1 MTVDPSVAL
10 SVAGVS
16 KRFGS
21 VVALDGADFTVRR
34 GTVHA
39 LLGEN
44 GAGKTTLMR
53 LVYGL
58 SSPDAGTIALFGHA
72 HASLDTRTARAAGVG
87 MVQQHLS
94 IAPNLTASENIA
106 LGNSGIFRPARAR
119 AQLASLM
126 AATGL
131 HVRADEPAGEFSVVE
146 RQRLEILKA
155 LARDAR
161 LLIFDEPTTGLAPSE
176 IDDVLA
182 WIRTFAEGGGA
193 VVLVTHKLR
202 EARAVADDV
211 TVLRRGRVVLSA
223 RTAEVTND
231 ELALAMFPDT
241 TPDSS
246 PQDVQRGVQE
256 VIVTANGIGVVEQ
269 GGSARL
275 RDASFTIRRGEIVG
289 IAGVEGSGHRLLMQ
303 ALAGLHSPAQGS
315 LTLPERIAI
324 VPADRVRDAIVPE
337 FSLVDNVALRNAG
350 ARRGRMPW
358 RDLRERTGTLIAQFD
373 IVAQSVEAP
382 ASSLSG
388 GNQQRLVVARELEH
402 AVDLVVADNPTRGLD
417 LRAVTFVHDQ
427 LRAAATRGAGIVV
440 HASDLDELLGLVT
453 RVLVV
458 FDGRVIEVPRDR
470 EAIGRAMVGA

>member
-1 MTVDPSVAL
+1 MTADPSVAL

-16 KRFGS
+16 KRFGR
-21 VVALDGADFTVRR
+21 VVALDGVDFTVRR

-39 LLGEN
+39 LVGEN

-53 LVYGL
+53 LAYGL
-58 SSPDAGTIALFGHA
+58 SSPETGTIALFGHA

-94 IAPNLTASENIA
+94 IAPNLTAAENIA
-106 LGNSGIFRPARAR
+106 LGGSGIFRPARTR
-119 AQLASLM
+119 AQLESLM
-126 AATGL
+126 ASTGL
-131 HVRADEPAGEFSVVE
+131 RVRADEPAGDLSVVE

-182 WIRTFAEGGGA
+182 WLRTFAAGGGS

-211 TVLRRGRVVLSA
+211 TVLRRGRVVLTA

-231 ELALAMFPDT
+231 ALARAMFPDNASDE
-241 TPDSS
+241 TPRDSQRVA
-246 PQDVQRGVQE
+246 QDAV
-256 VIVTANGIGVVEQ
+256 VTANSLALLDRAGTT
-269 GGSARL
+269 RL
-275 RDASFTIRRGEIVG
+275 RDASFAVHRGEIVG
-289 IAGVEGSGHRLLMQ
+289 VAAVEGSGHRLLMQ
-303 ALAGLHSPAQGS
+303 ALAGLHAPAHGS
-315 LTLPERIAI
+315 LVLPERIAI
-324 VPADRVRDAIVPE
+324 MPADRVRDAIVPS

-358 RDLRERTGTLIAQFD
+358 RDLRARTGALIEQFG
-373 IVAQSVEAP
+373 IVAQSADAP

-402 AVDLVVADNPTRGLD
+402 EVDLVVADNPTRGLD
-417 LRAVTFVHDQ
+417 LRAVAFVHDQ
-427 LRAAATRGAGIVV
+427 LRAAAARGAGIVV
-440 HASDLDELLGLVT
+440 HASDLDELLGFVT

-458 FDGRVIEVPRDR
+458 FDGRVIEVALDRD
-470 EAIGRAMVGA
+470 AIGRAMVGA